1 MPFDQLTFLPA
12 GMTGEML
19 AVYGFLTGVI
29 LLFAFDVVRVD
40 MVGLLVIVL
49 LPLSGLI
56 TPGEAISGLSS
67 NAVVSIIAVIIIG
80 HGLDRTGVMNQVAA
94 WIIKISGRSQK
105 RMMTLV
111 AGTVALISSFMQNIG
126 AAALFLPA
134 VNRMCR
140 QLNVPVSRVLMPM
153 GYAAVIGGC
162 ITLVGSSPLIL
173 LNDLAGAWWGA
184 NPDLVAHQP
193 YSPFSLFSVAPVG
206 IALVLA
212 ALAYFVVLG
221 KWVLPKCAPV
231 ADACT
236 LLNHDLECTYGREV
250 SKVFEL
256 RVPSDFYTR
265 RLEELELRPKYHATV
280 VCISKHSG
288 RYRVTEPGR
297 ADVIE
302 PDDVVG
308 IVANEEHVRNLA
320 QDMGWIL
327 EPGLN
332 RLSGVLSVD
341 HAGIT
346 EAIVTPRSELV
357 GKTFHQYGF
366 RKKLRVNPLA
376 LYRQNQVILENISE
390 IKIQPGDAVLLH
402 GEWEKFHLIRQKPIL
417 AFTEHLQGEILYP
430 ENAGKALACL
440 AMALVMAMG
449 FNIQLSISLLAGAVA
464 MVLTRVMTLDQAYQS
479 VDWMTVFLLAGL
491 IPLGLAFEKTGA
503 AGFLAASLTHL
514 LHDLLNPVTLFLL
527 VGALTSAFTLFVSNI
542 GATVLMIPLAMNMAV
557 QCQADPR
564 MAAMLVAIAASNTFI
579 LPTHQVNALIMRPG
593 EYRVKDYVRAGT
605 GMTIIFMAVV
615 MFMLWGFYGIAA

>member
-1 MPFDQLTFLPA
+1 MPADLLTFLPA
-12 GMTGEML
+12 GMTWDIL
-19 AVYGFLTGVI
+19 AVYGFLAGVI
-29 LLFAFDVVRVD
+29 ILFAFDLVRVD

-80 HGLDRTGVMNQVAA
+80 HGLDKTGVMNRVAGR
-94 WIIKISGRSQK
+94 IIRLSGKSQT
-105 RMMTLV
+105 RMMALV
-111 AGTVALISSFMQNIG
+111 AGTVAMISSFMQNIG
-126 AAALFLPA
+126 ATALFLPA

-140 QLNVPVSRVLMPM
+140 QQNVPVSGVLIPL

-173 LNDLAGAWWGA
+173 LNDLAGSWWNV
-184 NPDLVAHQP
+184 NPDLVAHQAFE
-193 YSPFSLFSVAPVG
+193 PFSLFYVAPVG

-212 ALAYFVVLG
+212 ALAYFIFLG
-221 KWVLPKCAPV
+221 QWVLPKSKPME
-231 ADACT
+231 DACN

-256 RVPSDFYTR
+256 TVPPDFYTR

-280 VCISKHSG
+280 VCISKRSG

-302 PDDVVG
+302 PFDVVG
-308 IVANEEHVRNLA
+308 IVANEDHARNLA
-320 QDMGWIL
+320 KDLGWTL
-327 EPGLN
+327 RPELN
-332 RLSGVLSVD
+332 ELSGVLSID

-357 GKTFHQYGF
+357 GKTFHEYGF
-366 RKKLRVNPLA
+366 RKKLRINPLA
-376 LYRQNQVILENISE
+376 LYSQNQVILENISE
-390 IKIQPGDAVLLH
+390 IKLQPGDAVLLH
-402 GEWEKFHLIRQKPIL
+402 GEWEKFHLLKRKPLL
-417 AFTEHLQGEILYP
+417 AFTEHLKGEILYP
-430 ENAGKALACL
+430 ENAVKAMFCL
-440 AMALVMAMG
+440 SLALVMALG
-449 FNIQLSISLLAGAVA
+449 FNIQLSISLLAGAVG
-464 MVLTRVMTLDQAYQS
+464 MVLTRVMTLDEAYQS

-491 IPLGLAFEKTGA
+491 IPLGIAFENTGA
-503 AGFLAASLTHL
+503 AGFLATSLTHL
-514 LHDLLNPVTLFLL
+514 LHDFLNPVTLFLL

-593 EYRVKDYVRAGT
+593 GYQVKDYVRAGT

-615 MFMLWGFYGIAA
+615 MFMLWG